1 MVVTP
6 FILRIT
12 VTWSQDSLPL
22 PRVLS
27 RGAWGKCGKH
37 MNGSWSL
44 ISTAQPFGLW
54 LKLYSWGFEDKVI
67 MWLAVPVAT
76 HERLVICV

>member
-6 FILRIT
+6 FIPRIT

-22 PRVLS
+22 SRILS
-27 RGAWGKCGKH
+27 RRAWGKFGKH

-44 ISTAQPFGLW
+44 ISTVQLFGLW
-54 LKLYSWGFEDKVI
+54 LKLDNWGFEDKVI
-67 MWLAVPVAT
+67 TWLADPVAT
-76 HERLVICV
+76 HEHLVICV